1 MGTTNV
7 TSPIT
12 APERFHF
19 RSLPVKLESND
30 ERVITLPFM
39 AGTASR
45 LTDLVERIKNLPNN
59 EAEECLGQVR
69 HQFSHR
75 HENLELVFLEHYGL
89 AARLTGLTEHVSAAK
104 QLLIGSYFTMEYS
117 FQSTALFNPS
127 IVPHPDQSNIPDGA
141 TRFIMSLRATGEG
154 HVSSS
159 IFRTGMILS
168 DENLIIDEAPHFSA
182 RTRLAPDHHYEKSMF
197 RRKLAEMS
205 VHLDVVDLV
214 LDRLSDAFTFVDLE
228 HAIQALQEAG
238 GDHADLSES
247 IESMLYLARSNY
259 QLKLSPD
266 ADVSH
271 LVLFPQSDSESRG
284 IEDVR
289 LVRFVDDDGTT
300 KYYGTYTAYNG
311 IRTLP
316 MLFETEDFKRIRIHT
331 LNGACAINKGMALF
345 PRRIDGHY
353 AMCSRIDGHRLF
365 IMYSD
370 MAYFWETAEPIAEPK
385 YFWELR
391 LIGNCGS
398 PIETD
403 EGWLLLTHGVGPMRQ
418 YAIGAMLFDLDNP
431 AKMIGRLRDPLI
443 MAPEEER
450 EGYVPNVVYSC
461 GAMRIADRLFV
472 PYAVADEKTRMAS
485 VSVKGLVEQ
494 IKSDGP

>member
-1 MGTTNV
+1 MSTDSHPT
-7 TSPIT
+7 PIN
-12 APERFHF
+12 ASERIRF
-19 RSLPVKLESND
+19 RSLPVKLESD
-30 ERVITLPFM
+30 DRRVITLPFM

-45 LTDLVERIKNLPNN
+45 LLDLVERIKNLPND
-59 EAEECLGQVR
+59 EAEECLAQVR

-75 HENLELVFLEHYGL
+75 HENLEVVFLEHFGL
-89 AARLTGLTEHVSAAK
+89 AARLTGLTEHISAVK

-127 IVPHPDQSNIPDGA
+127 IVPHPDQSNIPEGA

-159 IFRTGMILS
+159 VFRTGLIQP
-168 DENLIIDEAPHFSA
+168 DEGLVMDEAPRFSA
-182 RTRLAPDHHYEKSMF
+182 RTRLAPDHQYSKPMF
-197 RRKLAEMS
+197 RRKLVEMS
-205 VHLDVVDLV
+205 AFMDTADLV
-214 LDRLSDAFTFVDLE
+214 LARLEDTFTFVDLE
-228 HAIQALQEAG
+228 HAIRSISEDG
-238 GDHADLSES
+238 GEHADRPTTF
-247 IESMLYLARSNY
+247 ESMLYLARSNY
-259 QLKLSPD
+259 QLKLGPE

-271 LVLFPQSDSESRG
+271 LVLFPHSDSESRG

-289 LVRFVDDDGTT
+289 LVRFVDDDATVT
-300 KYYGTYTAYNG
+300 YYGTYTAYDG
-311 IRTLP
+311 IHTLP
-316 MLFETEDFKRIRIHT
+316 MLFETDDFKRIRIHT

-345 PRRIDGHY
+345 PRRINGHY

-391 LIGNCGS
+391 VIGNCGS
-398 PIETD
+398 PIETED
-403 EGWLLLTHGVGPMRQ
+403 GWLLLTHGVGPMRQ
-418 YAIGAMLFDLDNP
+418 YAIGAMLFDHDNP
-431 AKMIGRLRDPLI
+431 AKMIGRLRHPLI

-461 GAMRIADRLFV
+461 GAMRVGDRLFV
-472 PYAVADEKTRMAS
+472 PYGVADEKTRMAS
-485 VSVKGLVEQ
+485 VSVQGLLDQ
-494 IKSDGP
+494 IKNDGP

>member
-1 MGTTNV
+1 
-7 TSPIT
+7 
-12 APERFHF
+12 
-19 RSLPVKLESND
+19 
-30 ERVITLPFM
+30 M

-45 LTDLVERIKNLPNN
+45 LSDLVERIKNLPND
-59 EAEECLGQVR
+59 EAEQCLGQVR
-69 HQFSHR
+69 RQFLHR
-75 HENLELVFLEHYGL
+75 HENLEVVFLEHFGL
-89 AARLTGLTEHVSAAK
+89 AARLTGLTEHISAVK

-127 IVPHPDQSNIPDGA
+127 IVPHPDQSNIPEGA

-154 HVSSS
+154 HVSST
-159 IFRTGMILS
+159 IFRTGVILS
-168 DENLIIDEAPHFSA
+168 DENLIIDEAPRFSA
-182 RTRLAPDHHYEKSMF
+182 RTRLAPDHHYEKSIF

-205 VHLDVVDLV
+205 VHLDAVDLV
-214 LDRLSDAFTFVDLE
+214 LGRLRDAFTFVDLE
-228 HAIQALQEAG
+228 HAIRAVQEAG
-238 GDHADLSES
+238 GDYADLSET

-284 IEDVR
+284 IEDAR
-289 LVRFVDDDGTT
+289 LVRFVDDDGAVT
-300 KYYGTYTAYNG
+300 YYGTYTAYDG
-311 IRTLP
+311 VHTLP
-316 MLFETEDFKRIRIHT
+316 MLFETVDFKRIRIHT

-345 PRRIDGHY
+345 PRRINGHY

-391 LIGNCGS
+391 VIGNCGS
-398 PIETD
+398 PIETE

-418 YAIGAMLFDLDNP
+418 YAIGAMLFDRDNP
-431 AKMIGRLRDPLI
+431 AQMIGRLRHPLI
-443 MAPEEER
+443 TAPEEER

-461 GAMRIADRLFV
+461 GAMRVGDRLFV
-472 PYAVADEKTRMAS
+472 PYGVADEKTRMAS
-485 VSVKGLVEQ
+485 VSLQGLLEQ